1 MINTIIR
8 PVAVEDLP
16 AVYALFQEFAVFQK
30 TPEKLY
36 ITLEELVA
44 DAAHFKCLVA
54 VADGQ
59 IVGFATWFFAYYSWT
74 GRGVYL
80 DDLYVR
86 ESHRK
91 YGIGRQ
97 LLDAVIGLA
106 RENNCRTVRWLVSRW
121 NANAIEFYKKIGA
134 HMDDTEMTAVLPL

>member
-1 MINTIIR
+1 MINTTIR
-8 PVAVEDLP
+8 PVERDDLP

-44 DAAHFKCLVA
+44 DAEQFKCLVA

-97 LLDAVIGLA
+97 LLDAVIDLA

-121 NANAIEFYKKIGA
+121 NVNAIEFYKRIGA
-134 HMDDTEMTAVLPL
+134 YVDDTEMTAVLPL

>member
-8 PVAVEDLP
+8 PVAPDDLP
-16 AVYALFQEFAVFQK
+16 AVYALFQEFAVFQR

-44 DAAHFKCLVA
+44 DVEHFKCLVA
-54 VADGQ
+54 VVDGQ
-59 IVGFATWFFAYYSWT
+59 VVGFASWFFAFYSWV

-106 RENNCRTVRWLVSRW
+106 RENKCRTVRWLVSRW

-134 HMDDTEMTAVLPL
+134 HVDDTEMTAVLPL